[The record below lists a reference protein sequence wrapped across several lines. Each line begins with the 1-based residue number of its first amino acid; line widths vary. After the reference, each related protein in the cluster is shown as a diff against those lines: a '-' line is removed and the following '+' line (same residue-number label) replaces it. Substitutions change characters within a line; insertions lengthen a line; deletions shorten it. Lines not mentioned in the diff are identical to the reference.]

1 MKLTQK
7 LATTALGL
15 TLISLTACTQP
26 AATGGDKM
34 KNGDAMKSEPQ
45 KGGDAMKG
53 DAMKDDKMKGG
64 DAMKGDAMKD
74 DKMKGGDAMKGDSK
88 K

>member
-7 LATTALGL
+7 LITAVLGL
-15 TLISLTACTQP
+15 TLVSLTACSQP
-26 AATGGDKM
+26 EATGGDKM

-53 DAMKDDKMKGG
+53 D
-64 DAMKGDAMKD
+64 
-74 DKMKGGDAMKGDSK
+74 SK